1 MLDEEK
7 GLFEI
12 AHKKKS
18 FTFTHTK
25 KKNTQRKET
34 LLRRFF
40 NYALK
45 ITSQLG
51 KRGPN
56 LKCEQKG
63 CNLRRLSGR

>member
-12 AHKKKS
+12 AHKKS
-18 FTFTHTK
+18 PSPSH
-25 KKNTQRKET
+25 KKNTHRKET

-40 NYALK
+40 NYTLK
-45 ITSQLG
+45 ITSQSG